1 METLPYA
8 VDFYLNWS
16 LKEIVHDRPDWLQR
30 WAADGNKVI
39 LGRIHRLDH
48 ATRRTFLNL
57 LETAAPPVQQALLDS
72 AAWLLRLGVGVPRAQ
87 GLAPPL
93 LMAQGLAPLLEAGDA
108 SVRTA
113 AIHTMGYLPQ
123 PDSAV
128 IDRLLR
134 LFEGDRVGREEVL
147 ATTLARLAAR
157 ASAELYAPVE
167 ATLRAA
173 LPDGSAAAGWV
184 RLRVSR
190 AGEDVD
196 PAALLKSLQE
206 GLSDTEALLTAL
218 LRAGADNDI
227 WGEYHERVVA
237 LVRALVETDGTL
249 LEALLLALEEAL
261 AGGEWLPTPIA
272 LAAVAAC
279 AEAMPDALNKALRDR
294 GQGDLL
300 VQGTRQAD
308 SYTARR
314 QAITALSRLRQA
326 TLEVVAVLLA
336 AARDVAQVQQDAVAA
351 AGRFRHLSRAFAGEE
366 ALQSL
371 AAAITGSSGATAY
384 IAARLLGALGSSPA
398 VIEVPGLRE
407 EIARLLSDACRH
419 PNAQQ
424 EVYLLDSGEICS
436 MGPLSQTLLT
446 ELARVWGLPE

>member
-1 METLPYA
+1 M
-8 VDFYLNWS
+8 
-16 LKEIVHDRPDWLQR
+16 
-30 WAADGNKVI
+30 
-39 LGRIHRLDH
+39 
-48 ATRRTFLNL
+48 
-57 LETAAPPVQQALLDS
+57 
-72 AAWLLRLGVGVPRAQ
+72 
-87 GLAPPL
+87 
-93 LMAQGLAPLLEAGDA
+93 
-108 SVRTA
+108 
-113 AIHTMGYLPQ
+113 
-123 PDSAV
+123 
-128 IDRLLR
+128 
-134 LFEGDRVGREEVL
+134 
-147 ATTLARLAAR
+147 ARLAAR
-157 ASAELYAPVE
+157 SSAELYAPVE

-173 LPDGSAAAGWV
+173 LPDGSTAAGWV
-184 RLRVSR
+184 RLCVSR
-190 AGEDVD
+190 AGKDVD

-206 GLSDTEALLTAL
+206 GLSDTEALLTAF
-218 LRAGADNDI
+218 LRAGADDDV

-261 AGGEWLPTPIA
+261 PGEEWPPTRIA

-279 AEAMPDALNKALRDR
+279 AEAMPDALNKALCDR

-300 VQGTRQAD
+300 VRGMQVAGCYD
-308 SYTARR
+308 SRR
-314 QAITALSRLRQA
+314 FAITALSYLCQA
-326 TLEVVAVLLA
+326 TPEVVAVLLA
-336 AARDVAQVQQDAVAA
+336 SARDVAQVQQDAVAA
-351 AGRFRHLSRAFAGEE
+351 AGRFRHLSREFAGEE

-371 AAAITGSSGATAY
+371 AAALTDSSGATAY